1 MPARPVVAALALSLA
16 LPTWAEGAREPW
28 PHFFPFLGAAAVAE
42 GADLPLPLGLS
53 VIFNGQRDTV
63 ELSRLRAGVAG
74 REMVPVDFVD
84 WGPIRNHS
92 RTVTARADL
101 WLFPMID
108 VYAVGGPIWSTT
120 DVALGYPFPS
130 QGPVDSK
137 GWTVGTGLTG
147 ALGNRWGFVSADANY
162 NFTFLDILDRPQQ
175 TLLVSPRIGG
185 RYAPT
190 SGISLTAWIGGTY
203 LSMRSRSVGRVKLGK
218 AVAGATQL
226 QELPKCGL
234 QNGGPDKT
242 QAQCDHLNAL
252 ITQLAPYLLQPGGLG
267 SAEIRYDLQVQPQ
280 EAWTMLLGAQ
290 VELGKRWFALVEAN
304 LLGSRVGV
312 TMSAGGRLGI

>member
-1 MPARPVVAALALSLA
+1 VHVRPAAAALALSLA
-16 LPTWAEGAREPW
+16 VPALAEEAREPW

-63 ELSRLRAGVAG
+63 ELSKLRAGVGSNA
-74 REMVPVDFVD
+74 MVPVDFVD
-84 WGPIRNHS
+84 WRPIRNHS

-101 WLFPMID
+101 WLFPMVD

-120 DVALGYPFPS
+120 DVALGQPFPS

-137 GWTVGTGLTG
+137 GWTVGAGLTG
-147 ALGNRWGFVSADANY
+147 ALGSSWGFVSADVNY

-175 TLLVSPRIGG
+175 TLLVSPRIGRRFIPSPG
-185 RYAPT
+185 VAL
-190 SGISLTAWIGGTY
+190 SGWIGGTY
-203 LSMRSRSVGRVKLGK
+203 LSMRSRSVGRVKLGE
-218 AVAGATQL
+218 AIAGVGQIQL
-226 QELPKCGL
+226 PDPNGPWHTGLSQE
-234 QNGGPDKT
+234 QREHYD
-242 QAQCDHLNAL
+242 AL
-252 ITQLAPYLLQPGGLG
+252 ILDLAPYFTQPGGIG

-290 VELGKRWFALVEAN
+290 VELGKRWFALVEGN

-312 TMSAGGRLGI
+312 TVAAGGRLGI